1 LIDFYLGQVKLRI
14 LFNDDYLWDFFFLG
28 LKKRNEEEI
37 HEERDAFMRSE
48 YFDPIEHFPEK
59 IDQLLN
65 ALNRVC
71 LILILYHLYL
81 LFVHFLV
88 LYDTKN

>member
-1 LIDFYLGQVKLRI
+1 
-14 LFNDDYLWDFFFLG
+14 
-28 LKKRNEEEI
+28 
-37 HEERDAFMRSE
+37 MRSE

-71 LILILYHLYL
+71 LILVLYHHYL